1 MFNPFRNISRQNWSD
16 ATWWLF
22 AALIGA
28 LMPFWLTWFFLKLFQ
43 LPVNIDLFTQKGEIA
58 IYSASLLT
66 TAFYLVTKDYA
77 PAKLRN
83 IFKAKATSQIKST
96 FPAQTFFV
104 YLCLIITLLSALL
117 FAGTTIW
124 HFPGVTLSI
133 NAKLVNIF
141 SLIFFLAAT
150 GISYLITAID
160 NAAGQTEEDYRNLIH
175 QAQVKLEENFDSL
188 KGGDR

>member
-1 MFNPFRNISRQNWSD
+1 MFNLFRNIKRQHWSD

-22 AALIGA
+22 ATLIGA
-28 LMPFWLTWFFLKLFQ
+28 LMPFWLTWFFLILFQ
-43 LPVNIDLFTQKGEIA
+43 LPANINLFTQKGEIA

-77 PAKLRN
+77 PTKLRN
-83 IFKAKATSQIKST
+83 ILKAKTTPTIKST

-124 HFPGVTLSI
+124 HFPGVTLNI
-133 NAKLVNIF
+133 NAKLVNVL
-141 SLIFFLAAT
+141 SLIFFIAST
-150 GISYLITAID
+150 GISYLIAAID
-160 NAAGQTEEDYRNLIH
+160 NSAAEQTDEDFRKLLHQGQVE
-175 QAQVKLEENFDSL
+175 LENQFDSL
-188 KGGDR
+188 DKE